1 MRQIKFRGK
10 RIDNGEWVYGCLIL
24 STKDAWIVTDD
35 SSIYEGIQISHLR
48 IDNISKV
55 HRKTVGQFT
64 GLTDKN
70 GREVWEHDKVIDS
83 NGELWI
89 VAFYENSFC
98 LVTKLMP
105 EVEMINEVMLMHLI
119 DWTELEVIG
128 NIHEGGNR

>member
-1 MRQIKFRGK
+1 MRPIKFRGK
-10 RIDNGEWVYGCLIL
+10 RIDNGEWVYGFYANFSDGWFGIL
-24 STKDAWIVTDD
+24 DGTVWD
-35 SSIYEGIQISHLR
+35 E
-48 IDNISKV
+48 V
-55 HRKTVGQFT
+55 HPETVGQFT

-70 GREVWEHDKVIDS
+70 GREIYEHDKVKDS
-83 NGELWI
+83 DGEVWI

-128 NIHEGGNR
+128 NIHEGGKP